1 MSKLPKFDADPNV
14 LVGLETADDA
24 AVYRLTDDLAMIQT
38 VDFFTPIVDDP
49 YMFGQVAAANA
60 LSDVYAMGGI
70 PKLALNIVGFPN
82 CLSPDI
88 LSEIMKGG
96 ADKVKEAGS
105 ILIGGHS
112 IQNDEPFYGLCV
124 SGLVN
129 PKKVQKN
136 YGALPGDVL
145 LLTKQIG
152 TGIINTAAKASLADD
167 KALKEA
173 TTVMS
178 SLNRKAKEVMDHFT
192 VHACTDITG
201 FGLIG
206 HGLEMAEASK
216 VRFHLHSPKIPYI
229 PESREYAEMGLIPQG
244 AYENRKYQAEKVA
257 FHAVDT
263 AMQDIL
269 FDPQSSG
276 GLLYSIPKEEKDA
289 AMEAL
294 LKADLP
300 TKVSCIG
307 EVGEADEPSMKYIVV
322 D

>member
-1 MSKLPKFDADPNV
+1 M
-14 LVGLETADDA
+14 
-24 AVYRLTDDLAMIQT
+24 
-38 VDFFTPIVDDP
+38 
-49 YMFGQVAAANA
+49 
-60 LSDVYAMGGI
+60 
-70 PKLALNIVGFPN
+70 
-82 CLSPDI
+82 
-88 LSEIMKGG
+88 
-96 ADKVKEAGS
+96 
-105 ILIGGHS
+105 
-112 IQNDEPFYGLCV
+112 
-124 SGLVN
+124 N

-152 TGIINTAAKASLADD
+152 TGIMNTAAKASLADD

-216 VRFHLHSPKIPYI
+216 VRFYLHSKKIPYI

-244 AYENRKYQAEKVA
+244 AYENRKFQAEKVE
-257 FHAVDT
+257 FRAVDT

-276 GLLYSIPKEEKDA
+276 GLLYSVPKEEKDA

-294 LKADLP
+294 LKANLP
-300 TKVSCIG
+300 TKVSYIG
-307 EVGEADEPSMKYIVV
+307 EVGEADEGSLPYIVI

>member
-1 MSKLPKFDADPNV
+1 
-14 LVGLETADDA
+14 
-24 AVYRLTDDLAMIQT
+24 
-38 VDFFTPIVDDP
+38 
-49 YMFGQVAAANA
+49 
-60 LSDVYAMGGI
+60 
-70 PKLALNIVGFPN
+70 
-82 CLSPDI
+82 
-88 LSEIMKGG
+88 
-96 ADKVKEAGS
+96 
-105 ILIGGHS
+105 
-112 IQNDEPFYGLCV
+112 
-124 SGLVN
+124 
-129 PKKVQKN
+129 
-136 YGALPGDVL
+136 
-145 LLTKQIG
+145 
-152 TGIINTAAKASLADD
+152 
-167 KALKEA
+167 
-173 TTVMS
+173 
-178 SLNRKAKEVMDHFT
+178 
-192 VHACTDITG
+192 
-201 FGLIG
+201 
-206 HGLEMAEASK
+206 MAEASK